1 MKAVEAV
8 HKESAPQKLQDKLYK
23 TPSFQ
28 RFIMAEDDQ
37 IQQKYMQ
44 FKALQQQLQQIQE
57 YQEALHT
64 QQQEL
69 ENSIN
74 GIRELAKVTVET
86 EILAPIANGI
96 FVKTKLKDNQ
106 QLIVN
111 VGANVT
117 VEKSLPEVI
126 NLLEQQNKELQE
138 KIPMAEAVLQELQG
152 QIQRAY
158 EELKEV
164 SEKE

>member
-1 MKAVEAV
+1 MEI
-8 HKESAPQKLQDKLYK
+8 PLNQDKLYK

-28 RFIMAEDDQ
+28 RFIMAEDDK
-37 IQQKYMQ
+37 IQQKYLH

-74 GIRELAKVTVET
+74 GIKELPAVSLDT

-96 FVKTKLKDNQ
+96 FVKTKLKNNT

-117 VEKSLPEVI
+117 VEKSLPEVLI
-126 NLLEQQNKELQE
+126 LLEQQQKELDE
-138 KIPMAEAVLQELQG
+138 KIPMAQAVVQELQQ
-152 QIQRAY
+152 QIQNVY

-164 SEKE
+164 SEKKE